1 MTSVN
6 GVILARTGSSRR
18 KGLANVAVTGYDVNL
33 NEIYIDVS
41 STNDSGGN
49 IDIEATNDVVGGK
62 ISLISN
68 GKNEGG
74 DINVVSLF
82 GDVNLQQSIV
92 QTNASLGRGGTVNIN
107 AKQNIFLIDS
117 NLYARGSPEGGNVTI
132 LSSAND
138 VNLKSTLIQTNGSTG
153 RGGTIELSG
162 FNHTIIQSS
171 SFYSKGSNK
180 GGNIYIGNNFYE
192 KTIPF
197 SKYTYIDPYS
207 IIDATSSNFGG
218 FVETSGQILELL
230 SKINVGYEGLW
241 LIDPYDVTIA
251 SSGDSGTSYS
261 SSFTPSETTTILA
274 SSVISS
280 LNAGTSVSIT
290 TGSSTQNTLTVNAAI
305 AKTSGSSATLTL
317 TGGFIDINADIS
329 STSDGL
335 NLTLNAA
342 TMDITSNLSL
352 NGGDL
357 TINNSSDSTF
367 SGVFSG
373 SENSRLLKNGAGILT
388 LNGTNTYSGATYLYN
403 GTLIIS
409 SDANL
414 GTAPAEATA
423 SHLILQGGRLKTTT
437 TMTLNSN
444 RGMYLG
450 ASYSRL
456 EVANDTTLTYNGI
469 ITGASTTT
477 DLVLNM
483 SGTTGTLVLGGTSTY
498 TGSTKIYDGTLSISD
513 ELNLGPTSCNSFDC
527 IELFNAGVLQITDDV
542 TFGSNQGIKISNS
555 DNTKILIATGK
566 TLTLNHEFYNNG
578 SGGYVLTIND
588 GSHDGKLHM
597 TTSAEITSSRN
608 NSYHFTDYTNG
619 GFVVANGT
627 LQLDDY
633 RNLVYDYSSS
643 YKSYLTMA
651 SGSTLILNYTNNQ
664 QHLDL
669 ILQGVTVE
677 LLQNQNWY
685 GNVTLSGTNTF
696 NVAENKTWSTSSGS
710 WNNASGQTGAI
721 TKTGAGTLTL
731 GNSTSNWTGL
741 TTVTAGTLR
750 TNTNNALG
758 TSAGGVQ
765 VNGGVLDV
773 RNTLADEITLNGG
786 TLYGYGGTISNTITL
801 SQNST
806 IEAGSTTTIT
816 GVITDGDNSYSVT
829 KTGNGLL
836 YLSSSSGN
844 TYDGGTTISAGEI
857 EVRNHNDNLGTG
869 TVTIDDGAGL
879 DVYNRTINNSLI
891 INGAYTS
898 SYGNLFSSNT
908 GTYTGTIL
916 MNAAASIGG
925 NGTLTISGVIDDG
938 GNNYTLTKIG
948 TGTVYLT
955 ATNTYG
961 GGTIIQDGYLGIDND
976 DNLGDLPGSTDA
988 DNIQLG
994 TSNAFL
1000 FATADVTINTAR
1012 GITLLADGNALG
1024 ADSGDQLTY
1033 DGIITGD
1040 YNLKIERDS
1049 NGTVVLGGTNTYSG
1063 STEIS
1068 AGTLKISADANL
1080 GTAPAEATANHLY
1093 LSGGRL
1099 HTTATITLN
1108 SNRGMYLGA
1117 SYSRLEVANDTT
1129 LTYNGI
1135 ITGAS
1140 TTTDLVLNMSGT
1152 TGTLVLG
1159 GTSTYTGSTKI
1170 YDGTLSISDELNL
1183 GPTSCNSFDCIE
1195 LFNAGVLQITDDVT
1209 FGSNQ
1214 GIKISNSDNTK
1225 ILIATGKTL
1234 TLNHEFYNNGSGGHV
1249 LTINDG
1255 SHDGKLHMTTSAE
1268 ITSSRNNSYHF
1279 TDYTNG
1285 GFVVANGTL
1294 QLDDYRN
1301 LVYDYSSSYKS
1312 YLTMASGSTLILNY
1326 TNNQQHLDL
1335 ILQGVTVELLQN
1347 QNWYGN
1353 VTLSGTNTFNV
1364 AENKTWSTSSGS
1376 WNNASGQTGAITK
1389 TGAGTLTL
1397 GNSTSNWTGLT
1408 TVTAGTLRT
1417 NTNNAL
1423 GTSAGGVQVNG
1434 GVLDVRNTLADEITL
1449 NGGTLY
1455 GYGGTISNTI
1465 TLSQNSTIEAGST
1478 TTITGVITDGDNSYS
1493 VTKTGNGLL
1502 YLSSS
1507 SGNTYDGG
1515 TTISAGEI
1523 EVRNHNDNLGTGTVT
1538 IDDGA
1543 GLDVYN
1549 RTINNSLIINGAYTS
1564 SYGNLFSS
1572 NTGTYTG
1579 TILMNAAA
1587 SIGGNGT
1594 LTISG
1599 VIDDGGNN
1607 YTLTKIGTGTVYLT
1621 ATNTYGGGT
1630 IIQDGYLGIDNDDNL
1645 GDLPGSTD
1653 ADNIQLGTSNAFL
1666 FATADVT
1673 INTARGITLLADG
1686 NALGAD
1692 SGDQLT
1698 YDGIITGDYNLKIER
1713 DSNGTVVLG
1722 GTNTYSGS
1730 TEISAGTLKISA
1742 DANLG
1747 TAPAEATANHLYLSG
1762 GRLHTTATITLNSN
1776 RGMYLGASY
1785 SRLEVANDT
1794 TLTYNG
1800 IITGASTTTDLVLNM
1815 SGTTGTLVLGGTSTY
1830 TGSTKIYDGTLSIS
1844 DELNLG
1850 PTSCNSFD
1858 CIELFNAGVLQIT
1871 DDVTFGSN
1879 QGIKISN
1886 SDNTKILIATGKTLT
1901 LNHEFY
1907 NNGSGGHV
1915 LTINDGSHDG
1925 KLHMTTS
1932 AEITSSRNNSY
1943 HFTDYTNG
1951 GFVVAN
1957 GTLQLDDYRNLVY
1970 DYSSSYKSYL
1980 TMASGSTLILNYTN
1994 NQQHLD
2000 LILQGVTVEL
2010 LQNQNWYGN
2019 VTLSGTNT
2027 FNVAENKTWST
2038 SSGSWNNASGQTG
2051 AITKTGAGTL
2061 TLGNSTSNWT
2071 GLTTVTA
2078 GTLRTN
2084 TNNALGTS
2092 AGGVQ
2097 VNGGVLDV
2105 RNTLADEI
2113 TLNGGTLYGYGGTI
2127 SNTITLSQNSTIEAG
2142 STTTITGVIT
2152 DGDNSYSVTKTGNG
2166 LLYLSSSSGNTY
2178 DGGTT
2183 ISAGEI
2189 EVRNHNDNLGTGT
2202 VTITMVQD

>member
-1 MTSVN
+1 MRRFFSLICIFFISLAFNSKILADELGNLELPTGGEVVSGDISIQKEAGKLIINQNSSKGIIEWQKFNVGADASVYFNHKNNTDSILNQIIGGSKSIILGNIFSNGKLFVNNPNGITVGANASINAHSFIGSSMKIANQDFLNHNYHYKQDRESLIDQNGNIDAQYVALMATDVTNSGTIRSKNGSVNLAASDDMVLKISSDNSLQIKVKPSKLKATVSNKGIVIAENGVVTIKADMAQDAIAATIKAPENQAKGLVSKNGVIKLVSNSGTIKAKKVTLDAGQRGAVENTGKIDTSSATSKGGSVELIGKEVIIKSGSEIKSNGKKQGGNIYVGNPTLLNSVTDNTFVTLENNTVLDVSSLEDSAGVVKIRTGKSSNGSMTSVN

-18 KGLANVAVTGYDVNL
+18 KDLANVAVTGYDVNL

-41 STNDSGGN
+41 STSDSGGS
-49 IDIEATNDVVGGK
+49 IHIEATNDVVGGK

-132 LSSAND
+132 LSIAND

-423 SHLILQGGRLKTTT
+423 NHLYLSGGRLKTTT

-444 RGMYLG
+444 RGMHLNTSW
-450 ASYSRL
+450 SYL
-456 EVANDTTLTYNGI
+456 EVADTTTLTYDGI
-469 ITGASTTT
+469 ITGTSTNY
-477 DLVLNM
+477 DLVLNY

-498 TGSTKIYDGTLSISD
+498 VGSTKIYNGTLSISD
-513 ELNLGPTSCNSFDC
+513 ELNLGPTTCNNRDC
-527 IELFNAGVLQITDDV
+527 IDLYNAGVLQITDDV
-542 TFGSNQGIKISNS
+542 TFGNNQGIKISNS

-566 TLTLNHEFYNNG
+566 TLTLNHEFYNNSNG
-578 SGGYVLTIND
+578 AYVLTIND

-597 TTSAEITSSRN
+597 TTSAVATS
-608 NSYHFTDYTNG
+608 NSAYFSFTDSTNG
-619 GFVVANGT
+619 GFVVDNGT

-633 RNLVYDYSSS
+633 RNLTYDSS
-643 YKSYLTMA
+643 YTSYLTMA
-651 SGSTLILNYTNNQ
+651 SGSTLILNETNQ
-664 QHLDL
+664 QQKLDL
-669 ILQGVTVE
+669 ILQGATVE
-677 LLQNQNWY
+677 LLQSQNWY
-685 GNVTLSGTNTF
+685 GDVTLSGTNTF
-696 NVAENKTWSTSSGS
+696 NVADGQTWTTSSGS
-710 WNNASGQTGAI
+710 WTNASGQTGAI
-721 TKTGAGTLTL
+721 TKTGTGTLVL
-731 GNSTSNWTGL
+731 GNSTSTWTGL

-758 TSAGGVQ
+758 TNAGGVQ

-829 KTGNGLL
+829 KTGTGLL
-836 YLSSSSGN
+836 YLSGSSAN

-908 GTYTGTIL
+908 SNNTGTIL

-961 GGTIIQDGYLGIDND
+961 GGTIIEDGYLGIAND
-976 DNLGDLPGSTDA
+976 DNLGDIPGSTDA

-994 TSNAFL
+994 TSTATL

-1033 DGIITGD
+1033 NGIITGD
-1040 YNLKIERDS
+1040 YNLTIARNAS
-1049 NGTVVLGGTNTYSG
+1049 GTVVLGGTNTYSG
-1063 STEIS
+1063 STNVS
-1068 AGTLKISADANL
+1068 SGTLKISADANL
-1080 GTAPAEATANHLY
+1080 GTAPLEATANHLY
-1093 LSGGRL
+1093 LSGGHL
-1099 HTTATITLN
+1099 HTTATMTLN
-1108 SNRGMYLGA
+1108 SNRGMHLNTSW
-1117 SYSRLEVANDTT
+1117 SYLEVADTTT
-1129 LTYNGI
+1129 LTYDGI
-1135 ITGAS
+1135 ITGTS
-1140 TTTDLVLNMSGT
+1140 TNYDLVLNYSGT

-1159 GTSTYTGSTKI
+1159 GTSTYVGSTKI
-1170 YDGTLSISDELNL
+1170 YNGTLSISDELNL
-1183 GPTSCNSFDCIE
+1183 GPTTCNSVDCID
-1195 LFNAGVLQITDDVT
+1195 LYNAGVLQITDDVT

-1214 GIKISNSDNTK
+1214 GIDIANSDNTK
-1225 ILIATGKTL
+1225 ILIANGKT
-1234 TLNHEFYNNGSGGHV
+1234 
-1249 LTINDG
+1249 
-1255 SHDGKLHMTTSAE
+1255 
-1268 ITSSRNNSYHF
+1268 
-1279 TDYTNG
+1279 
-1285 GFVVANGTL
+1285 
-1294 QLDDYRN
+1294 
-1301 LVYDYSSSYKS
+1301 
-1312 YLTMASGSTLILNY
+1312 
-1326 TNNQQHLDL
+1326 
-1335 ILQGVTVELLQN
+1335 
-1347 QNWYGN
+1347 
-1353 VTLSGTNTFNV
+1353 
-1364 AENKTWSTSSGS
+1364 
-1376 WNNASGQTGAITK
+1376 
-1389 TGAGTLTL
+1389 
-1397 GNSTSNWTGLT
+1397 
-1408 TVTAGTLRT
+1408 
-1417 NTNNAL
+1417 
-1423 GTSAGGVQVNG
+1423 VN
-1434 GVLDVRNTLADEITL
+1434 
-1449 NGGTLY
+1449 
-1455 GYGGTISNTI
+1455 
-1465 TLSQNSTIEAGST
+1465 
-1478 TTITGVITDGDNSYS
+1478 
-1493 VTKTGNGLL
+1493 
-1502 YLSSS
+1502 
-1507 SGNTYDGG
+1507 
-1515 TTISAGEI
+1515 
-1523 EVRNHNDNLGTGTVT
+1523 
-1538 IDDGA
+1538 
-1543 GLDVYN
+1543 
-1549 RTINNSLIINGAYTS
+1549 
-1564 SYGNLFSS
+1564 
-1572 NTGTYTG
+1572 
-1579 TILMNAAA
+1579 
-1587 SIGGNGT
+1587 
-1594 LTISG
+1594 
-1599 VIDDGGNN
+1599 
-1607 YTLTKIGTGTVYLT
+1607 
-1621 ATNTYGGGT
+1621 
-1630 IIQDGYLGIDNDDNL
+1630 
-1645 GDLPGSTD
+1645 
-1653 ADNIQLGTSNAFL
+1653 
-1666 FATADVT
+1666 
-1673 INTARGITLLADG
+1673 
-1686 NALGAD
+1686 
-1692 SGDQLT
+1692 
-1698 YDGIITGDYNLKIER
+1698 
-1713 DSNGTVVLG
+1713 
-1722 GTNTYSGS
+1722 
-1730 TEISAGTLKISA
+1730 
-1742 DANLG
+1742 
-1747 TAPAEATANHLYLSG
+1747 
-1762 GRLHTTATITLNSN
+1762 
-1776 RGMYLGASY
+1776 
-1785 SRLEVANDT
+1785 
-1794 TLTYNG
+1794 
-1800 IITGASTTTDLVLNM
+1800 
-1815 SGTTGTLVLGGTSTY
+1815 
-1830 TGSTKIYDGTLSIS
+1830 
-1844 DELNLG
+1844 
-1850 PTSCNSFD
+1850 
-1858 CIELFNAGVLQIT
+1858 
-1871 DDVTFGSN
+1871 
-1879 QGIKISN
+1879 
-1886 SDNTKILIATGKTLT
+1886 
-1901 LNHEFY
+1901 
-1907 NNGSGGHV
+1907 
-1915 LTINDGSHDG
+1915 
-1925 KLHMTTS
+1925 
-1932 AEITSSRNNSY
+1932 
-1943 HFTDYTNG
+1943 
-1951 GFVVAN
+1951 
-1957 GTLQLDDYRNLVY
+1957 
-1970 DYSSSYKSYL
+1970 
-1980 TMASGSTLILNYTN
+1980 
-1994 NQQHLD
+1994 
-2000 LILQGVTVEL
+2000 
-2010 LQNQNWYGN
+2010 
-2019 VTLSGTNT
+2019 
-2027 FNVAENKTWST
+2027 
-2038 SSGSWNNASGQTG
+2038 
-2051 AITKTGAGTL
+2051 
-2061 TLGNSTSNWT
+2061 
-2071 GLTTVTA
+2071 
-2078 GTLRTN
+2078 
-2084 TNNALGTS
+2084 
-2092 AGGVQ
+2092 
-2097 VNGGVLDV
+2097 
-2105 RNTLADEI
+2105 
-2113 TLNGGTLYGYGGTI
+2113 
-2127 SNTITLSQNSTIEAG
+2127 
-2142 STTTITGVIT
+2142 
-2152 DGDNSYSVTKTGNG
+2152 
-2166 LLYLSSSSGNTY
+2166 
-2178 DGGTT
+2178 
-2183 ISAGEI
+2183 
-2189 EVRNHNDNLGTGT
+2189 
-2202 VTITMVQD
+2202 